1 MSYKRLTLEM
11 VLKALARVL
20 VWRYRPLI
28 IGVTGNVGKTS
39 TKEAITTVVRT
50 RMTVRASPGNLNND
64 IGLPLS
70 ILGDW
75 GDAYYHQG
83 PSLAFWVR
91 VIGSAV
97 RDCIVRSSTYPRA
110 LVLEYSADRPKDIS
124 RLARLFKPHIAVVTA
139 IGDIP
144 VHVEFFRSPDA
155 VAREKS
161 ALVHAL
167 LPSDYV
173 ILNADDERVLDM
185 RLSARARVRTFGSQ
199 KTASASFSHEAPWI
213 EDGVMKGMVCKV
225 HYDGGFVPVRIPGVL
240 GRTTCYA
247 VAAAAA
253 VGHILH
259 VNALA
264 MSEAFS
270 SYRSPAGRLRI
281 LSGIKHTTIIDDT
294 YNAAPAAMRMALETL
309 RDVPARRKVAVLGDM
324 LELGGFTIEAHEAIG
339 NSVHAIAQRLVCVGE
354 RAALIGR
361 VAEKHMP
368 KDAVQYAHTADE
380 AKLLVQDLLEE
391 GDLVLVKGSQ
401 GMRMEKIVAEVMAEP
416 QLAKELLVRQY
427 GHWLAS

>member
-11 VLKALARVL
+11 ILKALARVL
-20 VWRYRPLI
+20 VWRYKPLI

-39 TKEAITTVVRT
+39 TKEAIATVVRT
-50 RMTVRASPGNLNND
+50 RMTVRASSGNLNND

-75 GDAYYHQG
+75 GEVYYHEG
-83 PSLAFWVR
+83 PSFSFWAR
-91 VIGSAV
+91 VIGVAL
-97 RDCIVRSSTYPRA
+97 RDCVVRNSAYPRA
-110 LVLEYSADRPKDIS
+110 LVLEYSADRPKDIA
-124 RLARLFKPHIAVVTA
+124 RLVHLFKPHISVVTA
-139 IGDIP
+139 VGDIP

-167 LPSDYV
+167 LPSDYAV
-173 ILNADDERVLDM
+173 LNADDARVLDM
-185 RLSARARVRTFGSQ
+185 RLVTKARVRTFGSQ
-199 KTASASFSHEAPWI
+199 QTASASFSHEAPWV
-213 EDGVMKGMVCKV
+213 EDGVVRGMVCKL
-225 HYDGGFVPVRIPGVL
+225 HYDGGFVPVRVPGVL

-247 VAAAAA
+247 VSAAAA

-270 SYRSPAGRLRI
+270 AYRPPAGRLRI

-294 YNAAPAAMRMALETL
+294 YNAAPAATRMALETL
-309 RDVPARRKVAVLGDM
+309 RDMPAQRKVAVLGDM
-324 LELGGFTIEAHEAIG
+324 LELGSFTIEAHEAIG
-339 NSVHAIAQRLVCVGE
+339 QMVPAIAQRLVCVGE

-361 VAEKHMP
+361 TAEQQMP
-368 KDAVQYAHTADE
+368 QGAVQYAHTADE
-380 AKLLVQDLLEE
+380 AKRMVQDLLEE

-401 GMRMEKIVAEVMAEP
+401 GMRMEKVVEEIMAEP
-416 QLAKELLVRQY
+416 QLARELLVRQY

>member
-11 VLKALARVL
+11 ILKALARVL
-20 VWRYRPLI
+20 IWRYKPLI

-39 TKEAITTVVRT
+39 TKEAIATVVRT

-75 GDAYYHQG
+75 GDEYYHHG
-83 PSLAFWVR
+83 PSLGFWGR
-91 VIGSAV
+91 VIGSAL
-97 RDCIVRSSTYPRA
+97 RDCIIRNAAYPRA

-124 RLARLFKPHIAVVTA
+124 RLVKLFKPHIAVVTA

-161 ALVHAL
+161 ALVHTL
-167 LPSDYV
+167 LPSDYAL
-173 ILNADDERVLDM
+173 LNADDERVLDM
-185 RLSARARVRTFGSQ
+185 RVATKARVRTFGSQ
-199 KTASASFSHEAPWI
+199 QTASASFSHEAPWI
-213 EDGVMKGMVCKV
+213 EEGVVKGMVCKL

-253 VGHILH
+253 VGQILH
-259 VNALA
+259 VNTLTL
-264 MSEAFS
+264 SETFTG
-270 SYRSPAGRLRI
+270 YLSPAGRLRI
-281 LSGIKHTTIIDDT
+281 ISGVKNTTLIDDT

-309 RDVPARRKVAVLGDM
+309 RDVPAQRKVAVLGDM

-368 KDAVQYAHTADE
+368 AGSVQYAHTADE
-380 AKLLVQDLLEE
+380 ARLMVQDLLVE
-391 GDLVLVKGSQ
+391 GDVVLVKGSQ
-401 GMRMEKIVAEVMAEP
+401 GMRMEKVVEEIMAEP